1 MSEICRAL
9 AHCHAQ
15 NVIHRDLK
23 PENIMVTN
31 HNTIKIIDFGLSK
44 NAGEVKEH

>member
-1 MSEICRAL
+1 MKEILSAI

-23 PENIMVTN
+23 PENIM
-31 HNTIKIIDFGLSK
+31 IKKCGSIRIIDFGLSRSAQGTK
-44 NAGEVKEH
+44 N